1 MTGEVN
7 AEERNDSST
16 PLLQPSLSSL
26 SSRVANEN
34 LGKKETSILRFIVPT
49 IGLIF
54 AIASYSFTIQIEA
67 NNNVTDLVLD
77 YPEYNEEEAVK
88 FIQYSKIAFCT
99 EHAIKTWSCG
109 EMCDRAPI
117 VGKDRIRYIP
127 EGKRLK
133 VQGYVAQIPT
143 ERVISGED
151 ASPES
156 TTPSINHD
164 NTSDDTKCI
173 ISFRGSQN
181 SANWYADFLAKLRPW
196 PLNNL
201 TGAEWCRGCKAH
213 YGFTES
219 YEELRLDVHKA
230 IAELNCTRL
239 VLAGHSLGAAV
250 ATIAAFDL
258 RAAMGYKVETT
269 WTYGKPRIGNAEFV
283 NNFVAAATKQ
293 GVSPPMWRVVHYHD
307 PVPRVPPN
315 FPGVNPVSHGA
326 LEIYYTDRA
335 SSEYLVCPQRGAV
348 ENQSDA
354 CMGGWPLYFTV
365 NMDHRTYINQTFA
378 FEDFPEECKAT
389 G

>member
-34 LGKKETSILRFIVPT
+34 LGKKETSILRFLVPT

-54 AIASYSFTIQIEA
+54 AIASYSLTIQLKG
-67 NNNVTDLVLD
+67 NNNVRDLVPD
-77 YPEYNEEEAVK
+77 HPEYNEEEAVK

-354 CMGGWPLYFTV
+354 CMGGWPL
-365 NMDHRTYINQTFA
+365 
-378 FEDFPEECKAT
+378 
-389 G
+389 